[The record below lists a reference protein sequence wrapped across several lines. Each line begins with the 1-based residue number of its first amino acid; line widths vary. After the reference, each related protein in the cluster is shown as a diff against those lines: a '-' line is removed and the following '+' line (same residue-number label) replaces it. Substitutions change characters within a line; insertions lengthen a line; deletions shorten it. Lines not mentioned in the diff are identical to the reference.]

1 VTKVSYLSRGAVNT
15 LLVYPLKFL
24 NKKLALRA
32 EPIMRW
38 VVDHYLIIGF
48 GKLLFYSKIFLP
60 KIQLLK
66 NDT

>member
-1 VTKVSYLSRGAVNT
+1 
-15 LLVYPLKFL
+15 LVYPLKFL

-48 GKLLFYSKIFLP
+48 GNLLFYSKIFLP